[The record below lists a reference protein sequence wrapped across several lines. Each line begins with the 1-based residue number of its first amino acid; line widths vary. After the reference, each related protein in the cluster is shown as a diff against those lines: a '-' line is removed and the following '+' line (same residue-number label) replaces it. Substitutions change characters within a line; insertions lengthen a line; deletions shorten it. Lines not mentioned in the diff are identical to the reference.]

1 MLALVPNVITVVR
14 IVLVLPTAWL
24 LWEARYVE
32 ALILTAVAG
41 ASDAVDGWIA
51 RRRGVASPFGARFDM
66 ELDALFVAV
75 LSWAALDAG
84 RAGPWW
90 SSARWRR
97 SSAGCRTQTS

>member
-41 ASDAVDGWIA
+41 ASDAVDGCDRHTQAA
-51 RRRGVASPFGARFDM
+51 RRRSSPSWKPPARTASAAR
-66 ELDALFVAV
+66 A
-75 LSWAALDAG
+75 
-84 RAGPWW
+84 
-90 SSARWRR
+90 WRV
-97 SSAGCRTQTS
+97 TFMN

>member
-51 RRRGVASPFGARFDM
+51 RRFDAVSQFG
-66 ELDALFVAV
+66 
-75 LSWAALDAG
+75 AALDPVTDCG
-84 RAGPWW
+84 KRED
-90 SSARWRR
+90 
-97 SSAGCRTQTS
+97 